1 MTIIVKSKIEKGSIR
16 LPKKVDLPEGTRV
29 IVRIEPVIKTKEKH
43 KIISELSGAWSDD
56 HNNCF
61 YFQDDRPGTAQL
73 FWPRGKFRMILLDTN
88 VVVAFLNGDKSILK
102 RIRVEIDEI
111 ALSTL
116 VVAEL
121 DYGAKVSQRSEE
133 NLEKLYR
140 LVDIVQ
146 VIPFDIECAKVFGT
160 IKSKLRSLGK
170 PTGEV
175 DALIAATAMAHE
187 AILVT
192 GQ

>member
-1 MTIIVKSKIEKGSIR
+1 
-16 LPKKVDLPEGTRV
+16 
-29 IVRIEPVIKTKEKH
+29 
-43 KIISELSGAWSDD
+43 
-56 HNNCF
+56 
-61 YFQDDRPGTAQL
+61 
-73 FWPRGKFRMILLDTN
+73 MILLDTN

-111 ALSTL
+111 GLSTL

-121 DYGAKVSQRSEE
+121 DYGAKVSQRSED

-140 LVDIVQ
+140 LLEIIQ
-146 VIPFDIECAKVFGT
+146 VVPFDIECAKIFGT

-175 DALIAATAMAHE
+175 DALIAATAMARE
-187 AILVT
+187 ATLVT
-192 GQ
+192 TDKKHFENIEGLKIEVWPIG

>member
-1 MTIIVKSKIEKGSIR
+1 
-16 LPKKVDLPEGTRV
+16 
-29 IVRIEPVIKTKEKH
+29 
-43 KIISELSGAWSDD
+43 
-56 HNNCF
+56 
-61 YFQDDRPGTAQL
+61 
-73 FWPRGKFRMILLDTN
+73 MILLDTN
-88 VVVAFLNGDKSILK
+88 VVVAFLNGDKSVLK

-121 DYGAKVSQRSEE
+121 DYGAKVSQKSEE

-140 LVDIVQ
+140 LVEIVQ
-146 VIPFDIECAKVFGT
+146 VVPFDIECAKIFGT
-160 IKSKLRSLGK
+160 IKSRLRSLGK

-192 GQ
+192 TNKKHFENIEGLKVEIWSIG

>member
-1 MTIIVKSKIEKGSIR
+1 
-16 LPKKVDLPEGTRV
+16 
-29 IVRIEPVIKTKEKH
+29 
-43 KIISELSGAWSDD
+43 
-56 HNNCF
+56 
-61 YFQDDRPGTAQL
+61 
-73 FWPRGKFRMILLDTN
+73 MILLDTN
-88 VVVAFLNGDKSILK
+88 VVVAFLNGDKSVLK
-102 RIRVEIDEI
+102 RIRVEIDKI

-121 DYGAKVSQRSEE
+121 DYGARVSRKSEE

-146 VIPFDIECAKVFGT
+146 VVPFDIECARIFGT
-160 IKSKLRSLGK
+160 IKSRLRSLGK

-192 GQ
+192 TNKKHFENIEGLKVEIWPIG